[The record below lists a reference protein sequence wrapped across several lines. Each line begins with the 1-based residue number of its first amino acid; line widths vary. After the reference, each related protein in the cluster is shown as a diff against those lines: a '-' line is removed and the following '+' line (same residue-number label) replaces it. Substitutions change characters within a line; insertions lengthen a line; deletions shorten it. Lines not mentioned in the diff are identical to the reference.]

1 MPASSSASF
10 TSLCLKLLVPV
21 WILTG
26 CSHPKEVYREEVF
39 RADAPFSKKI
49 AGSGDIVCWS
59 VKHAFLSQGYMLER
73 SSDPAVLIGTRD
85 FQRNEDMNVTLRMQT
100 TCADNHDGSSLVF
113 ASALQETSKLQAV
126 TNSLSAGVGPA
137 TFSWPSGSSK
147 ALAVVKRETIQD
159 PTFYQ
164 RFFNLV
170 QRFADEEKRAPGGSH
185 SADAAQ
191 PDVER

>member
-1 MPASSSASF
+1 MHASF
-10 TSLCLKLLVPV
+10 RQSFAGLCLQLFVPV
-21 WILTG
+21 WILTS
-26 CSHPKEVYREEVF
+26 CSHPKEVYREEAF

-73 SSDPAVLIGTRD
+73 SSDPAILIGTRD
-85 FQRNEDMNVTLRMQT
+85 FQRDEELNVTLRMQT

-113 ASALQETSKLQAV
+113 ASAVQEISKLQAV

-137 TFSWPSGSSK
+137 TFSWPSGSTK

-159 PTFYQ
+159 AMFYQ
-164 RFFNLV
+164 RFFSLV
-170 QRFADEEKRAPGGSH
+170 QRFADEEKRAPAASH

-191 PDVER
+191 PEPKK